1 MQPNVPEFDVFSDLL
16 GAMIPV
22 LMVGLI
28 LYVYF
33 AAMLMIIAR
42 KTNTPNAGLA
52 WIPIVNL
59 YLMCQIAR
67 KPGWWMLLLFI
78 PLLNIIFFV
87 LLWMAIAEVR
97 GKPSWIGLIAIIPI
111 VGLLVP
117 AILAM
122 GEGGNS
128 VTPNAQAANPAAHTN
143 HCTRCGAQL
152 DPGERF
158 CGECGYTLDLMTPP
172 PPAPARTKSSAGLVI
187 AAVALLLLV
196 AGAWLAWRS
205 FSYAAPTRQ
214 QPDLPQRAAGTM
226 TEFPVDND
234 PSTPA
239 RPESVV
245 TQNFDPN
252 ANTKEAKVSEQ
263 WLPPGMDKKSLPQ
276 RAEAMTS
283 AVYRAPAKSKQTAS
297 QPRAPNVPS
306 ADDVYVHVLN
316 SAGNRSGQGE
326 AMADS
331 IARSTNGQ
339 RTGVRVNSPDGDT
352 YLGSRIKTQQITVY
366 VLDKQN
372 SSIVVIVYSPNPAS
386 AAVAD
391 RLAQNVGNGEGL
403 NDYPEVKD
411 SVWTLP
417 PTAPTDLVLQEV
429 NTLTAAEMEGWL
441 QQGEGAGKEMQEL
454 LNQVRQFIPERLTNA
469 RYQDRAR
476 KDWNVVVGNYGSSM
490 RAWSTWSL
498 LRWTAGIAAMKSVSL
513 QNGDGLYMEQANE
526 ATLIFQRGPY
536 LVVLSGPRTGSEARL
551 LDFANRFQV

>member
-1 MQPNVPEFDVFSDLL
+1 MQSEFDVFSDLL

-22 LMVGLI
+22 LIVGLI

-52 WIPIVNL
+52 WIPILNL

-78 PLLNIIFFV
+78 PLLNLIFFV

-97 GKPSWIGLIAIIPI
+97 GKPSWIGLLAIVPI

-117 AILAM
+117 AMLAM
-122 GEGGNS
+122 GEGGAAAP
-128 VTPNAQAANPAAHTN
+128 PNYTAANPAAQNN
-143 HCTRCGAQL
+143 HCTRCGASL
-152 DPGERF
+152 DPGEKF
-158 CGECGYTLDLMTPP
+158 CGECGHTRELRTPP
-172 PPAPARTKSSAGLVI
+172 PPAPVPAKSAAGLVI
-187 AAVALLLLV
+187 AAVALVLLV
-196 AGAWLAWRS
+196 AGAWFAWRS

-234 PSTPA
+234 PSSPA

-245 TQNFDPN
+245 TQNFDPAAN
-252 ANTKEAKVSEQ
+252 AKEAKVSEQ
-263 WLPPGMDKKSLPQ
+263 WLPPGLDKKTLPQ

-283 AVYRAPAKSKQTAS
+283 AVYRAPAKSKPTTS
-297 QPRAPNVPS
+297 QPRSPNAPS

-316 SAGNRSGQGE
+316 TAGNRAGQGE
-326 AMADS
+326 E
-331 IARSTNGQ
+331 IANAINRSTNGQ

-352 YLGSRIKTQQITVY
+352 YSGSRIKTQQVTVY

-372 SSIVVIVYSPNPAS
+372 ADIVIIVYAPTPAT
-386 AAVAD
+386 AEVAD
-391 RLAQNVGNGEGL
+391 RLARNVGNGEGL
-403 NDYPEVKD
+403 NDYPEVRD

-417 PTAPTDLVLQEV
+417 PTTPSELVLQEV

-441 QQGEGAGKEMQEL
+441 RQGENTSRELTEL

-476 KDWNVVVGNYGSSM
+476 KDWNVVVGDYGSSM

-498 LRWTAGIAAMKSVSL
+498 LRWTAGLAAMKSVAL
-513 QNGDGLYMEQANE
+513 QNGEGLFMEQDNE

-536 LVVLSGPRTGSEARL
+536 LVVLSGPRTGAAARL